1 MFDNY
6 KITLAS
12 ASPRR
17 RELLSGLDIKFTVE
31 PNKDEKEAY
40 SSDLPHDRIPE
51 FLARHKSETFH
62 RPIEENEVLLTA
74 DTLVFLG
81 SDVLGKPTDRADAER
96 ILGELSGNTH
106 TVLTGVCIRT
116 VKETRSFTAATDVTF
131 KELTDAEIKYY
142 LDIYKPYDKAGAYGV
157 QEWIGYV
164 AITGINGS
172 FYNVMGL
179 PVQMLYEELCQMLK
193 ME

>member
-1 MFDNY
+1 MFEKY

-17 RELLSGLDIKFTVE
+17 RELMKGLDIDFTVE

-40 SSDLPHDRIPE
+40 SSHLSQNEIPE

-62 RPIEENEVLLTA
+62 RDIEPDEVLITA
-74 DTLVFLG
+74 DTLVFLDG
-81 SDVLGKPTDRADAER
+81 KVLGKPRDRADAEKM
-96 ILGELSGNTH
+96 LGELSGNTH

-116 VKETRSFTAATDVTF
+116 TSETRSFTASTLVTF
-131 KELTDAEIKYY
+131 KKLSDKEIAYY
-142 LDIYKPYDKAGAYGV
+142 LDKYRPYDKAGSYGV

-164 AITGINGS
+164 AITGIEGS

-179 PVQMLYEELCQMLK
+179 PVQMLYEELCQMLD